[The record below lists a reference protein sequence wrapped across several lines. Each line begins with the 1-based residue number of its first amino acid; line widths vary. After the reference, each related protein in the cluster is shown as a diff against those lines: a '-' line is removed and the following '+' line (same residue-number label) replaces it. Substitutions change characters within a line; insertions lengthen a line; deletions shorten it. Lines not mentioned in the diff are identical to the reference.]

1 MEQTLVLI
9 KPDAMGKKIMGEII
23 SIYEKKDFNITHMKI
38 VKASKQMAI
47 DHYIEHKGKSFFPEL
62 VEFITSSPVCAIIL
76 EADDVVALVRKT
88 NGVTNPL
95 EAEIGSVRGRF
106 AISKSRNAVH
116 SSDSLESAK
125 REIAIWF
132 PELS

>member
-116 SSDSLESAK
+116 ASDSLESAK